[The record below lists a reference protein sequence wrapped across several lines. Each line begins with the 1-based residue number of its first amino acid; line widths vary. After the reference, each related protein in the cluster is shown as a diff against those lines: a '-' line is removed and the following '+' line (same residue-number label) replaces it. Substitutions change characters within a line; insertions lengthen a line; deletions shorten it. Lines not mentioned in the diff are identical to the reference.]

1 MLVLFRWLFTDG
13 VVAGLFSRTGSATF
27 ATRVVADLDPAFIR
41 ATDLSEP
48 SIRVRDARVGLTL

>member
-13 VVAGLFSRTGSATF
+13 VLAGTFTRTGTASYN
-27 ATRVVADLDPAFIR
+27 TRILQPLNPAFIR

-48 SIRVRDARVGLTL
+48 SIRVRDARGGLTL